1 MNLNRAAL
9 FFNTESTN
17 HLVDEERERV
27 VLQRLVVLKVAVQV
41 AGEGG
46 VGDWE
51 RGRVEEARAS
61 AREVEAEKRCARDA
75 TVARLEHGAQN
86 FGALEA
92 PTVGG
97 AQRLGPCEREPAPA
111 LLVAQDDGR
120 CQRLL
125 AVASEGVE
133 LDGRGGQTACRVRRS
148 VRRVRRVVGRVE
160 RFV

>member
-9 FFNTESTN
+9 FFNTELAN
-17 HLVDEERERV
+17 HLIDEERERV
-27 VLQRLVVLKVAVQV
+27 VLQRLVVLQVAVQV

-46 VGDWE
+46 VGYGE
-51 RGRVEEARAS
+51 RRRVEEARAS

-75 TVARLEHGAQN
+75 TVARLEHRAQH

-97 AQRLGPCEREPAPA
+97 AQRLGPYERQPATA

-120 CQRLL
+120 
-125 AVASEGVE
+125 
-133 LDGRGGQTACRVRRS
+133 
-148 VRRVRRVVGRVE
+148 
-160 RFV
+160 